1 MQVVMV
7 AARCCCCFFR
17 ASHPSVVRFVRTVRV
32 CLLQPIVAIVVIV
45 SSFAWVDHSMN
56 FIFYVV
62 F

>member
-1 MQVVMV
+1 MRVVMV
-7 AARCCCCFFR
+7 AARCCCRFFR

-45 SSFAWVDHSMN
+45 SFAWVDHSMN

>member
-1 MQVVMV
+1 MRVVMV
-7 AARCCCCFFR
+7 AARCCCCCFFR
-17 ASHPSVVRFVRTVRV
+17 ASDPSVVRFVRTVRV

-45 SSFAWVDHSMN
+45 SFAWVDHSMN